1 MLRLVSGR
9 QPGPELLSASLRR
22 PAAALTVVCIAVT
35 AVLAVSVSHQSRAGR
50 LDAAV
55 DARIKAGLGGHHLLL
70 TVLPRLGNP
79 VPVAVMT
86 LALVVACLAT
96 RRWRGAVLAGA
107 AVLVSGILTQL
118 VLKPLIG
125 RIALGWLSF
134 PSEHATS
141 MFAVAAICA
150 VLLFGPSRPPLPAA
164 LRLFLAL
171 TVIMAAA
178 AVSAAMV
185 ALGFHYFSDII
196 GGAAV
201 STATVLLTALILDW
215 NRVPAG
221 TRSGDGG
228 TGQADEAGVTGRRE
242 SQLAPGSNYDQAG

>member
-22 PAAALTVVCIAVT
+22 PAAVLTVVCVTVT
-35 AVLAVSVSHQSRAGR
+35 AVLAVSVSHESRAGG

-70 TVLPRLGNP
+70 AVLPRLGNP
-79 VPVAVMT
+79 VPVTVMA
-86 LALVVACLAT
+86 LALAVACLAT

-107 AVLVSGILTQL
+107 AVLVSVMLTEL

-134 PSEHATS
+134 PSGHATS
-141 MFAVAAICA
+141 MFALAAICA
-150 VLLFGPSRPPLPAA
+150 MLLFGPSRPPLPTA

-171 TVIMAAA
+171 TAVMAAA

-201 STATVLLTALILDW
+201 SIATVLLTALILDW
-215 NRVPAG
+215 SSVPAG

-228 TGQADEAGVTGRRE
+228 TGQADEAGVTARRE
-242 SQLAPGSNYDQAG
+242 SQLAPGSNYDQAR